1 MYRIHWISRKTIL
14 TGYGEFC
21 LDYYEAMEWK
31 EFLDEMYPDILHTV
45 ESNLDA
51 QSPLPD
57 QASLPNLPS

>member
-51 QSPLPD
+51 Q
-57 QASLPNLPS
+57 